1 MPTGQRY
8 GGKTAQERRAER
20 RARLLAVGLE
30 QFGTNGYAGT
40 SIEALCA
47 ASHLNPRYFY
57 ESFSTREALLRA
69 VYDHHMEQLTAAVV
83 AALEDTPLD
92 PRARCEAGL
101 RAFVEF
107 QRSEQRGARITYL
120 EIVGVS
126 LELERHRRDVLRGF
140 ADLVAREADRVADAG
155 LIPRRD
161 YTLTALALG
170 GATDG
175 LLTDCFTNDHPP
187 STDAIVTT
195 LVDLF
200 VAAFTTA

>member
-8 GGKTAQERRAER
+8 GGKTAEERVAER
-20 RARLLAVGLE
+20 RERLLEVGLE
-30 QFGTNGYAGT
+30 QFGTTGYAGT

-57 ESFSTREALLRA
+57 ESFPSREALLRA
-69 VYDHHMEQLTAAVV
+69 VYDRHMERLAAAVV
-83 AALEDTPLD
+83 DALAEAPLD

-101 RAFVEF
+101 RAFVEI

-126 LELERHRRDVLRGF
+126 LDLERHRRGVLRGF
-140 ADLVAREADRVADAG
+140 AELLAREADRVAEAG

-161 YTLTALALG
+161 HALTALALG

-175 LLTDCFTNDHPP
+175 LLTDCFTNDAPP

-200 VAAFTTA
+200 VAAFA